1 MFKTILVPIDGSD
14 HAEKA
19 VSVAAD
25 LAGKYGA
32 ALHIITVMDSTEL
45 APGLHR
51 FAEAEHISGAEAQVA
66 TYISDRFLER
76 AREIAQEGGAPSIE
90 TFVSMGNVQ
99 EKILE
104 YAEKT
109 GADLIVMGS
118 RGLSDLKGLMLG
130 SISHKIANSAPCTV
144 ITVR

>member
-1 MFKTILVPIDGSD
+1 VPIDGSD

-32 ALHIITVMDSTEL
+32 TLHIITVMDSTEL
-45 APGLHR
+45 APTLHR

-66 TYISDRFLER
+66 TYISDRFVER

-104 YAEKT
+104 YAKKT

-130 SISHKIANSAPCTV
+130 SISHKVANSAPCTV

>member
-32 ALHIITVMDSTEL
+32 TLHIITVMDSTEL
-45 APGLHR
+45 APALHR

-66 TYISDRFLER
+66 TYISDRFVER

-104 YAEKT
+104 YAKKT

-130 SISHKIANSAPCTV
+130 SISHKVANSAPCTV

>member
-1 MFKTILVPIDGSD
+1 MFKTILVPVDGSD

-19 VSVAAD
+19 VEVAAD
-25 LAGKYGA
+25 LAAKYGA
-32 ALHIITVMDSTEL
+32 ALHIITVMENVEL
-45 APGLHR
+45 APALRR
-51 FAEAEHISGAEAQVA
+51 FAEAEHIKGAEAQVA
-66 TYISDRFLER
+66 TYISDRFVER
-76 AREIAQEGGAPSIE
+76 AREVAVEGGAKTVE
-90 TFVSMGNVQ
+90 TTVEMGNVQ
-99 EKILE
+99 EMILAHAKKI
-104 YAEKT
+104 

>member
-32 ALHIITVMDSTEL
+32 TLHIITVMESTEL
-45 APGLHR
+45 PPGLHR

-66 TYISDRFLER
+66 TYISDRFVER
-76 AREIAQEGGAPSIE
+76 AREIAEEAGAPSIE
-90 TFVSMGNVQ
+90 TSVSMGNV
-99 EKILE
+99 EDKILE
-104 YAEKT
+104 YAKKT

-130 SISHKIANSAPCTV
+130 SISHKVANSAPCTV

>member
-1 MFKTILVPIDGSD
+1 MFKVILVPIDGSD

-25 LAGKYGA
+25 LAGKYDA
-32 ALHIITVMDSTEL
+32 ELHIMTVMESTAL
-45 APGLHR
+45 PSGLHR
-51 FAEAEHISGAEAQVA
+51 FAEAEHITGGEAQIA
-66 TYISDRFLER
+66 TYISDRFLDR
-76 AREIAQEGGAPSIE
+76 AREVAKEEGAKSIE
-90 TFVSMGNVQ
+90 TMVVMGDVQ

-104 YAEKT
+104 YAEKI
-109 GADLIVMGS
+109 GADLIVLGS

-130 SISHKIANSAPCTV
+130 SVSHKIANSAHCTV

>member
-32 ALHIITVMDSTEL
+32 TLHIITVMESTEL

-51 FAEAEHISGAEAQVA
+51 FAEAEHITGAEAQVA
-66 TYISDRFLER
+66 TYISDRFVER
-76 AREIAQEGGAPSIE
+76 ACEVADEAGAKSVE
-90 TFVSMGNVQ
+90 TAVVMGDIQ
-99 EKILE
+99 DKILE
-104 YAEKT
+104 YAEKV

-118 RGLSDLKGLMLG
+118 RGLSDFKGLMLG
-130 SISHKIANSAPCTV
+130 SVSHKIANSAPCTV
-144 ITVR
+144 VTVR

>member
-32 ALHIITVMDSTEL
+32 TLHIITVMDSTEL
-45 APGLHR
+45 APTLHR

-66 TYISDRFLER
+66 TYISDRFVER

-104 YAEKT
+104 YAKKT

-118 RGLSDLKGLMLG
+118 RGLSDFKGLMLG
-130 SISHKIANSAPCTV
+130 SVSHKIANSAPCTV
-144 ITVR
+144 VTVR

>member
-32 ALHIITVMDSTEL
+32 TLHIITVMDSTEL
-45 APGLHR
+45 APAVHR

-66 TYISDRFLER
+66 TYISDRFVER

-104 YAEKT
+104 YAKKT

-130 SISHKIANSAPCTV
+130 SISHKVANSAPCTV

>member
-1 MFKTILVPIDGSD
+1 MFKVILVPIDGSD

-25 LAGKYGA
+25 LAGKYDA
-32 ALHIITVMDSTEL
+32 ELHIMTVMESTAL
-45 APGLHR
+45 PNGLHR
-51 FAEAEHISGAEAQVA
+51 FAEAEHITGGEAQIA
-66 TYISDRFLER
+66 TYISDRFLDR
-76 AREIAQEGGAPSIE
+76 AREVAKEEGAKSIE
-90 TFVSMGNVQ
+90 TMVVMGDVQ

-104 YAEKT
+104 YAEKI
-109 GADLIVMGS
+109 GADLIVLGS

-130 SISHKIANSAPCTV
+130 SVSHKIANSAHCTV